1 MEISVSANALFVR
14 KIILELKSVKE
25 TKVLLKILNSVA
37 FSRYPMDQSLFQSV
51 VFLKSRQKLK
61 NWKF

>member
-37 FSRYPMDQSLFQSV
+37 FSRYPMHQSLSQSV
-51 VFLKSRQKLK
+51 VFLKSRQKLQ